1 MKKIRQKLRR
11 CARIDI
17 EDKESIT
24 AEDLTIKL
32 VPTFMGF
39 QGIVI
44 FFIKFKLKFIIL
56 KWQFLTKIPRIF
68 SLYDIVI
75 QYFVPIYWSTIL
87 SKSPIFTSDFS
98 SKISDSKFIII
109 KLASKTIILNRWM
122 AILNK
127 TLNIL
132 HLKLRIKVYFGR
144 KLLFLV

>member
-44 FFIKFKLKFIIL
+44 KVQKIRILISFLKS
-56 KWQFLTKIPRIF
+56 Q
-68 SLYDIVI
+68 S
-75 QYFVPIYWSTIL
+75 
-87 SKSPIFTSDFS
+87 
-98 SKISDSKFIII
+98 
-109 KLASKTIILNRWM
+109 
-122 AILNK
+122 
-127 TLNIL
+127 
-132 HLKLRIKVYFGR
+132 
-144 KLLFLV
+144 

>member
-44 FFIKFKLKFIIL
+44 FVQKFQIF
-56 KWQFLTKIPRIF
+56 QFFDENSTYRIF
-68 SLYDIVI
+68 
-75 QYFVPIYWSTIL
+75 
-87 SKSPIFTSDFS
+87 
-98 SKISDSKFIII
+98 
-109 KLASKTIILNRWM
+109 
-122 AILNK
+122 
-127 TLNIL
+127 
-132 HLKLRIKVYFGR
+132 
-144 KLLFLV
+144 

>member
-44 FFIKFKLKFIIL
+44 FFHKIQVKIHFFK
-56 KWQFLTKIPRIF
+56 
-68 SLYDIVI
+68 
-75 QYFVPIYWSTIL
+75 
-87 SKSPIFTSDFS
+87 
-98 SKISDSKFIII
+98 
-109 KLASKTIILNRWM
+109 M
-122 AILNK
+122 AIFDKNAA
-127 TLNIL
+127 NIF
-132 HLKLRIKVYFGR
+132 IV
-144 KLLFLV
+144 